1 VIRSGSFG
9 WGTEV
14 SALLAASA
22 GDVATPPASEL
33 AGALL
38 PHLVLGAGLGLSAG
52 GFTRLVAW
60 VASALRSPEA
70 VSETPRPVHL

>member
-1 VIRSGSFG
+1 M
-9 WGTEV
+9 

-70 VSETPRPVHL
+70 VRNAPPRPPVGSPPN